1 MSLGARGQKA
11 YSHGGWSRGIL
22 SPVWGAGERKVAR
35 VPALDGL
42 RGLAVAGVLLFHAG
56 FGWAGGG
63 FLGVSIF
70 FTLSGFLIT
79 SLLLTERDR
88 SGSIGLGHF
97 WSRRARRI
105 LPAALL
111 ALTGIA
117 LYGLTIADAH
127 QAARLP
133 ADGLSA
139 LTEVANWRFVLGDQ
153 SYAALFS
160 APSPVQHFW
169 SLAIEEQFYLV
180 FPLIVVTTLT
190 RTKGDRKGLTIVVAA
205 LGVVSALL
213 AAVLFHPGEDPAR
226 VYYGT
231 DTRAVEL
238 LVGALL
244 AICLTGRHRLERPR
258 TQRLVAALGAGAL
271 LTLVTAW
278 LVVDQGDGLLYRGGL
293 TLHALLVVT
302 VIGAALVPGPVR
314 SALSVRPL
322 RALGLISY
330 GAYLYH
336 WPIFLWLDPAR
347 TGLDGAA
354 LFGLRLSVTVAVATL
369 SWYYLEQPILHG
381 RRITGWR
388 PALIA
393 PAAAAGVAVL
403 FVTLPG
409 ATSQP
414 SVVFSAV
421 RSPNTALAGASRAH
435 APSPNPVPVPAP
447 AASAAAAGLALPVT
461 GPAPAPAPGPAP
473 PPVRRILL
481 LGDSVA
487 QTLGRGLERWGPAHG
502 VVVVNSARYYCG
514 IARGGRLG
522 ATLGRS
528 ANTCGDWSR
537 TWPLLLD
544 RVHPDVVVM
553 LSTIWDVGARQ
564 RDVWGPGYLNEG
576 DPPFDQY
583 IVDEWGRAADLLRSR
598 GARVV
603 WLTSPCSALP
613 GLTRDTSYANTNYLP
628 PLVRAHGVVRLD
640 LFARVCPEGKFTDR
654 LGAVDGA
661 RPDGVHFS
669 DPGADWV
676 AGWLGPRLV
685 DPFLLSDAGP
695 VRVRR
700 S

>member
-1 MSLGARGQKA
+1 L
-11 YSHGGWSRGIL
+11 
-22 SPVWGAGERKVAR
+22 AR

-111 ALTGIA
+111 ALAGIA
-117 LYGLTIADAH
+117 VYGLTVADAH

-139 LTEVANWRFVLGDQ
+139 LTEVANWRFVFGDQ

-180 FPLIVVTTLT
+180 FPLIVVATLT
-190 RTKGDRKGLTIVVAA
+190 RTHGDRKGLAIVVGLLAV
-205 LGVVSALL
+205 GSAVL

-238 LVGALL
+238 LMGALL
-244 AICLTGRHRLERPR
+244 AIALAGRHRIESRR
-258 TQRLVAALGAGAL
+258 SQIAVAALGTIAL
-271 LTLVTAW
+271 LILVAGW
-278 LVVDQGDGLLYRGGL
+278 LVVDQSDGFLYRGGL

-314 SALSVRPL
+314 SALAIPPL

-336 WPIFLWLDPAR
+336 WPIFLWLNPAR

-354 LFGLRLSVTVAVATL
+354 LFGLRLGVTLAVATL
-369 SWYYLEQPILHG
+369 SWYFVEQPILHG

-388 PALIA
+388 RALVA
-393 PAAAAGVAVL
+393 PAAAAAVALL

-409 ATSQP
+409 AVTQP
-414 SVVFSAV
+414 SIVFSAV
-421 RSPNTALAGASRAH
+421 RRPAAALAGSAPPAGAAP
-435 APSPNPVPVPAP
+435 APSAAPAPTTAPAPVTLPATGPVPAP
-447 AASAAAAGLALPVT
+447 VVV
-461 GPAPAPAPGPAP
+461 APTP
-473 PPVRRILL
+473 PPVRRVLM

-487 QTLGRGLERWGPAHG
+487 QTLGRGLERWGWAHG
-502 VVVVNSARYYCG
+502 ITVVNSARFYCG
-514 IARGGRLG
+514 IARDGRLG
-522 ATLGRS
+522 ALLGRS
-528 ANTCGDWSR
+528 VNGCGDWSR
-537 TWPLLLD
+537 VWPSLLA
-544 RVHPDVVVM
+544 RVRPDVVVM
-553 LSTIWDVGARQ
+553 LTTIWDIGARQ
-564 RDVWGPGYLNEG
+564 RDEWGPDYLREG
-576 DPPFDQY
+576 DPRFDQY
-583 IVDEWGRAADLLRSR
+583 IADEWGRAADLLASR

-603 WLTSPCSALP
+603 WLTAPCSAID
-613 GLTRDTSYANTNYLP
+613 GLTQGMRYANENYLP
-628 PLVRAHGVVRLD
+628 VLQHTRPVVKVDLSAH
-640 LFARVCPEGKFTDR
+640 VCPGGKFTDR
-654 LGAVDGA
+654 LGTVDGG

-676 AGWLGPRLV
+676 ADWLGPRLV
-685 DPFLLSDAGP
+685 DPYLRSDAGP

-700 S
+700 T

>member
-1 MSLGARGQKA
+1 M
-11 YSHGGWSRGIL
+11 HGNLI
-22 SPVWGAGERKVAR
+22 PVWGGGERRLAR

-42 RGLAVAGVLLFHAG
+42 RGLAVAAVLLFHGG

-117 LYGLTIADAH
+117 IFGLTLADAH
-127 QAARLP
+127 QAALLP
-133 ADGLSA
+133 GDGLSA
-139 LTEVANWRFVLGDQ
+139 LTEVANWRFVFGDQ

-180 FPLIVVTTLT
+180 FPLIVVATLT
-190 RTKGDRKGLTIVVAA
+190 KTKGDRKGLAIVVAL
-205 LGVVSALL
+205 LGLASAVL
-213 AAVLFHPGEDPAR
+213 AGALFHPGEDPAR

-238 LVGALL
+238 LMGALL
-244 AICLTGRHRLERPR
+244 AIWLTGRHRLERPR
-258 TQRLVAALGAGAL
+258 TQLAVAILGAAALLALVAG
-271 LTLVTAW
+271 W
-278 LVVDQGDGLLYRGGL
+278 VVVEQNDGFLYRGGL

-302 VIGAALVPGPVR
+302 VIAATLVPGPVR
-314 SALSVRPL
+314 SALAIAPL

-336 WPIFLWLDPAR
+336 WPIFLWLNPAR

-354 LFGLRLSVTVAVATL
+354 LFGLRLAMTIAVATV

-388 PALIA
+388 PALVA
-393 PAAAAGVAVL
+393 PAAAASVAAL

-409 ATSQP
+409 TVSAP
-414 SVVFSAV
+414 SIVFSAV
-421 RSPNTALAGASRAH
+421 HQPAAALAA
-435 APSPNPVPVPAP
+435 APGPPPP
-447 AASAAAAGLALPVT
+447 AASAAPPVPAAVAPAAVAPVTLPVT
-461 GPAPAPAPGPAP
+461 GPVPVAAP
-473 PPVRRILL
+473 PRPVRRILM

-487 QTLGRGLERWGPAHG
+487 QTLGRGLERWGPSHG
-502 VVVVNSARYYCG
+502 VTVVNSARFYCG
-514 IARGGRLG
+514 IVRGGRMG
-522 ATLGRS
+522 ALLGRTN
-528 ANTCGDWSR
+528 AGCGDWSR
-537 TWPLLLD
+537 TWPSLLD
-544 RVHPDVVVM
+544 RVRPDVIVM

-564 RDVWGPGYLNEG
+564 RDEWGPNYLDEG
-576 DPPFDQY
+576 DAPFDQFT
-583 IVDEWGRAADLLRSR
+583 IDEWGRAADLLASR

-603 WLTSPCSALP
+603 WLTSPCTAQD
-613 GLTRDTSYANTNYLP
+613 GLTTKARYANANYLP
-628 PLVRAHGVVRLD
+628 ALVRAHAVVGVD
-640 LFARVCPEGKFTDR
+640 LSAHVCPGGAFTDR
-654 LGAVDGA
+654 LGTVDGG

-676 AGWLGPRLV
+676 AAWLGPRLA
-685 DPFLLSDAGP
+685 DPYLQSDQSPA
-695 VRVRR
+695 RVRR
-700 S
+700 T

>member
-1 MSLGARGQKA
+1 L
-11 YSHGGWSRGIL
+11 
-22 SPVWGAGERKVAR
+22 AR

-42 RGLAVAGVLLFHAG
+42 RGLAVAAVLVFHGG

-117 LYGLTIADAH
+117 IFGLTIADAH

-133 ADGLSA
+133 VDGLSA
-139 LTEVANWRFVLGDQ
+139 LTEVANWRFVFGDQ

-180 FPLIVVTTLT
+180 FPLIVVATLT
-190 RTKGDRKGLTIVVAA
+190 RTKGDRKGLAIVVAL
-205 LGVVSALL
+205 LGLASAVL
-213 AAVLFHPGEDPAR
+213 AAALFHPGEDPAR

-238 LVGALL
+238 LMGALL
-244 AICLTGRHRLERPR
+244 AIGLTGRHRLERSR
-258 TQRLVAALGAGAL
+258 TQLAVASLGAVALLVLVAGW
-271 LTLVTAW
+271 V
-278 LVVDQGDGLLYRGGL
+278 VVDQSDGFLYRGGL

-302 VIGAALVPGPVR
+302 VIAAALVPGPVR
-314 SALSVRPL
+314 AALAIPPL

-336 WPIFLWLDPAR
+336 WPIFLWLSAAR

-354 LFGLRLSVTVAVATL
+354 LFGLRLAVTLTVATL

-388 PALIA
+388 PALVA
-393 PAAAAGVAVL
+393 PAAAAAVAVL

-409 ATSQP
+409 AVSAP
-414 SVVFSAV
+414 SIVFSAV
-421 RSPNTALAGASRAH
+421 HRPALALAAP
-435 APSPNPVPVPAP
+435 APSAPTAP
-447 AASAAAAGLALPVT
+447 AAPAAVAPVALPVT
-461 GPAPAPAPGPAP
+461 GPVAVATPPPPPP
-473 PPVRRILL
+473 PPVRRILM

-502 VVVVNSARYYCG
+502 VTVVNSARYYCG
-514 IARGGRLG
+514 IVRGGRMG
-522 ATLGRS
+522 AMLGRTN
-528 ANTCGDWSR
+528 NTCGDWSR
-537 TWPLLLD
+537 TWPNLLD
-544 RVHPDVVVM
+544 RIHPDVVVM

-564 RDVWGPGYLNEG
+564 RDEWGPNYLNEG
-576 DPPFDQY
+576 DARFDQFT
-583 IVDEWGRAADLLRSR
+583 IDEWGRAADLLRSR

-603 WLTSPCSALP
+603 WLTSPCSAQE
-613 GLTRDTSYANTNYLP
+613 GQTSTARYANAMYLP
-628 PLVRAHGVVRLD
+628 ALVRAHSVLKVD
-640 LFARVCPEGKFTDR
+640 LSARVCPGGAFTDR
-654 LGAVDGA
+654 LGTVDGG

-676 AGWLGPRLV
+676 AAWLGPRLA
-685 DPFLLSDAGP
+685 DPYLQSDTGP

-700 S
+700 I

>member
-1 MSLGARGQKA
+1 M
-11 YSHGGWSRGIL
+11 
-22 SPVWGAGERKVAR
+22 AR

-42 RGLAVAGVLLFHAG
+42 RGLAVAAVLLFHGG

-117 LYGLTIADAH
+117 IFGLTIADAH

-180 FPLIVVTTLT
+180 FPLIVVATLT
-190 RTKGDRKGLTIVVAA
+190 RTKGDRKGLALVVAV
-205 LGVVSALL
+205 LGLASAVL

-238 LVGALL
+238 LMGALL
-244 AICLTGRHRLERPR
+244 AIWLTGRHRLERPR
-258 TQRLVAALGAGAL
+258 TQLLVGILGVAALLVLVAGW
-271 LTLVTAW
+271 VI
-278 LVVDQGDGLLYRGGL
+278 VDQSDGFLYRGGL

-302 VIGAALVPGPVR
+302 VIAAALVRGPVR
-314 SALSVRPL
+314 AALAIAPL

-330 GAYLYH
+330 GAYLFH
-336 WPIFLWLDPAR
+336 WPIFLWLSPGR
-347 TGLDGAA
+347 TGLDGAP
-354 LFGLRLSVTVAVATL
+354 LFGLRLAVTLVVATV
-369 SWYYLEQPILHG
+369 SWHYLEQPILHG

-388 PALIA
+388 PALTA
-393 PAAAAGVAVL
+393 PAGAAAVAAL

-409 ATSQP
+409 AVSAP
-414 SVVFSAV
+414 SIVFSAV
-421 RSPNTALAGASRAH
+421 HRPAVALAGA
-435 APSPNPVPVPAP
+435 AP
-447 AASAAAAGLALPVT
+447 AAPGPAAPAPPAAVAPVPLPVT
-461 GPAPAPAPGPAP
+461 GPVAVAAPP
-473 PPVRRILL
+473 PPVRRILM

-502 VVVVNSARYYCG
+502 VQVVNSARYYCG
-514 IARGGRLG
+514 IVRGGRIG
-522 ATLGRS
+522 ALLGRTN
-528 ANTCGDWSR
+528 NTCGDWSR
-537 TWPLLLD
+537 VWPSLLD
-544 RVHPDVVVM
+544 RIHPDVVVM

-564 RDVWGPGYLNEG
+564 RDEWGPSYLQEG
-576 DPPFDQY
+576 DAPFDQFT
-583 IVDEWGRAADLLRSR
+583 IDEWGRAADLLRSR

-603 WLTSPCSALP
+603 WLTSPCTAQA
-613 GLTRDTSYANTNYLP
+613 GLTSAARYANAKYLP
-628 PLVRAHGVVRLD
+628 ALVRAHSVVKVD
-640 LFARVCPEGKFTDR
+640 LSAHVCPHGAFTDR
-654 LGAVDGA
+654 LGTVDGA

-676 AGWLGPRLV
+676 AAWLGPRLV
-685 DPFLLSDAGP
+685 DPNLSSDTDP
-695 VRVRR
+695 TRVRR
-700 S
+700 T